1 MMPSDE
7 PVLNYPD
14 HRCHDVRPRM
24 IAAEIY
30 RGSSYGPKHPLAIP
44 RVSLVVDMV
53 HAMGWV
59 DGDNYLTGP
68 VATPAQLAR
77 FHDPDYI
84 AAVAQAE
91 RDRMLPEYM
100 MVKYGLGKN
109 GNPIYP
115 EIFRRPATAAGSS
128 IMAAQLISDGGIIHH
143 PAGGTHHG
151 LRDRAS
157 GFCYF
162 NDPVLGILE
171 LLDSGLDRVLYL
183 DIDAHHGDGVQIA
196 FADDDRVLTVSMHEE
211 GLWPKTGHIDD
222 IAGGFAR
229 NLPMPSGMNDDE
241 MRYVLNEYFLP
252 LAQQFSPQAI
262 VLQCG
267 CDTLAEDP
275 LSRQML
281 GNQAIWDVVGA
292 MIKMAPRCLVL
303 GGGGYN
309 PYGVARCWSG
319 VWAVVNEIEIPPV
332 LSVTAENILR
342 AIKWAHSRGKQPDEK
357 MLTSIRDPWRGGD
370 IRDEVRTRVH
380 RLKGYGL

>member
-14 HRCHDVRPRM
+14 QRRHDIRPRM

-59 DGDNYLTGP
+59 DGDNYLIGP

-91 RDRMLPEYM
+91 HDRMLPEDM

>member
-1 MMPSDE
+1 MPSAD

-14 HRCHDVRPRM
+14 QRRHDIRPRM

-77 FHDPDYI
+77 FHDPEYI

-91 RDRMLPEYM
+91 RDRMLPEDM
-100 MVKYGLGKN
+100 MIRYGLGKN

-128 IMAAQLISDGGIIHH
+128 IMAARLISDGGIIHH

-196 FADDDRVLTVSMHEE
+196 FADDDRVLTVSIHEE

-292 MIKMAPRCLVL
+292 MIRMAPRCLVL

-370 IRDEVRTRVH
+370 IRDEVRTRVQ

>member
-14 HRCHDVRPRM
+14 HRRHDIRPRM

-59 DGDNYLTGP
+59 DGDNYLIGP

-91 RDRMLPEYM
+91 RDRMLPEDM
-100 MVKYGLGKN
+100 MVRYGLGKN

>member
-14 HRCHDVRPRM
+14 QRRHDIRPRM

-59 DGDNYLTGP
+59 DGDNYLIGP

-91 RDRMLPEYM
+91 RDQMLPEDM

-128 IMAAQLISDGGIIHH
+128 IMAARLISDGGIIHH

-275 LSRQML
+275 LSRLML